1 MVCAFGAHFG
11 HAQPQLF
18 LRRTDIVHI
27 KPAAHGELEHEHVHE
42 LHSSAKARVKPLL
55 QLQHRADISVGGG
68 KSIRRMRR
76 RHLHRL
82 CPKIEPVLICHLER
96 HDAEA
101 GCTEHIEIRALAFP
115 HVRKAVLLQVVAYP
129 LTLFFFNQQV
139 EVFAAPFIVFTVKP
153 HERHSVEKHI
163 SVFPGVEQLQ
173 QLLGH
178 RKIDTTLQY
187 AMVKQSNVKLAHRK
201 YIG

>member
-1 MVCAFGAHFG
+1 
-11 HAQPQLF
+11 
-18 LRRTDIVHI
+18 
-27 KPAAHGELEHEHVHE
+27 
-42 LHSSAKARVKPLL
+42 
-55 QLQHRADISVGGG
+55 
-68 KSIRRMRR
+68 MRR

-153 HERHSVEKHI
+153 HERHSVDKHI

-173 QLLGH
+173 QLFESSVPFFKVLLSRFVLLFNACGQIY
-178 RKIDTTLQY
+178 RLQT
-187 AMVKQSNVKLAHRK
+187 ATKQRAESV
-201 YIG
+201 